1 MSNLDDFFSGVRD
14 EPVVI
19 PPVGM
24 APGTVIA
31 VSNVGG
37 EVLHRFTATFVPK
50 GVAVD
55 VGETVEYVDATGKRV
70 RGKVLHVGVDPIS
83 KLDVV
88 DVEEHVVAGLG
99 VTAERT
105 P

>member
-1 MSNLDDFFSGVRD
+1 MSNLDDFFSGVHG

-24 APGTVIA
+24 APGSVVA
-31 VSNVGG
+31 VSNPEG
-37 EVLHRFTATFVPK
+37 EVLHRFTATSIPR

-55 VGETVEYVDATGKRV
+55 VGETVEYIDATGKHV

-88 DVEEHVVAGLG
+88 DVEEYVVAGLG
-99 VTAERT
+99 LTAEGA